1 MLVKNATERDIT
13 VRYSLNLFSEG
24 KIAKI
29 NLDDL
34 SLQRMEKPPQ
44 IATIDDV
51 EKVVP

>member
-1 MLVKNATERDIT
+1 MLVKNATERDLT

-34 SLQRMEKPPQ
+34 SLQRMENHLKLQ
-44 IATIDDV
+44 QLTMW
-51 EKVVP
+51 KK